1 MNTIKLEYSAS
12 VSPNLANLGC
22 YGTEMDPL
30 TESGPG
36 WGLMNRQ
43 KLLLSNRMPPLPL
56 AIGFRVLI
64 KTPGSVVTGWTHAYH
79 SSIESPAESV
89 M

>member
-43 KLLLSNRMPPLPL
+43 KLLLSNRMPPL

-79 SSIESPAESV
+79 SSIESLAESV